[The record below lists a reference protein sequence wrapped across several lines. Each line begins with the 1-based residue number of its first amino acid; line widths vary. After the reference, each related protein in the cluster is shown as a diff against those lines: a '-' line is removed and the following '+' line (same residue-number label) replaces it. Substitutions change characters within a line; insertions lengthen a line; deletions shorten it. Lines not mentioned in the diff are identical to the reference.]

1 MGAAGGTF
9 LYRNCGKDATAA
21 LPHSQGGMTVECTTQ
36 WNKGKFPAMHRLAG
50 ITLMLKGQDRC
61 LTSSTLSNSQRRP
74 CKYRKTG
81 QVSL

>member
-21 LPHSQGGMTVECTTQ
+21 LPQCQGCMTVECTTQ
-36 WNKGKFPAMHRLAG
+36 WNKAKFLAMHRLAG
-50 ITLMLKGQDRC
+50 ITLMLKGQGRC
-61 LTSSTLSNSQRRP
+61 FISSTLSNSQRRP
-74 CKYRKTG
+74 CKYRKRG

>member
-21 LPHSQGGMTVECTTQ
+21 LPHSQGGMTVECITQ

-50 ITLMLKGQDRC
+50 NNPYAERAGQM
-61 LTSSTLSNSQRRP
+61 S
-74 CKYRKTG
+74 Y
-81 QVSL
+81 